1 MNAVIKSGRDANKLI
16 KAGTLTLSVNEVLN
30 DKGKKTHV
38 PVLTLAIP
46 GLDLE
51 TTNMEFIKE
60 FLLLGGCKIL
70 SDDIAG
76 AADTPK
82 AIRECIDAWKDGYVG
97 PGAKKKALKAL
108 SETATSGKSGK
119 LGYSQLQVC
128 SALRSTLGSD
138 DPRIA
143 IIEGFN
149 DERFGQFMA
158 LKSNES
164 YMVDA
169 LTFLKKQDEQKAQ
182 AEADKLAAELAALG
196 L

>member
-1 MNAVIKSGRDANKLI
+1 MTIISSGREANKLI
-16 KAGTLTLSVNEVLN
+16 KAGTLTLSITETVNE
-30 DKGKKTHV
+30 KGKKI
-38 PVLTLAIP
+38 PSPILTLTIP

-51 TTNMEFIKE
+51 TSNLEFIKE

-82 AIRECIDAWKDGYVG
+82 AIKECIDAWKDGYVG
-97 PGAKKKALKAL
+97 PGAKKKALKAIT
-108 SETATSGKSGK
+108 ETATSGKSGK

-128 SALRSTLGSD
+128 AALRDTLGMD

-149 DERFGQFMA
+149 DERFAQFMA
-158 LKSNES
+158 LKSGES

-169 LTFLKKQDEQKAQ
+169 LALLKKQDEAKTQ